1 MAPILAQIVIHRE
14 YILFYIMSFVDVLNI
29 FSMKTTNIEY
39 KVFFL
44 NIKQRMNV
52 RIANNQEICT
62 RLSSS

>member
-39 KVFFL
+39 KVFF
-44 NIKQRMNV
+44 
-52 RIANNQEICT
+52 
-62 RLSSS
+62 